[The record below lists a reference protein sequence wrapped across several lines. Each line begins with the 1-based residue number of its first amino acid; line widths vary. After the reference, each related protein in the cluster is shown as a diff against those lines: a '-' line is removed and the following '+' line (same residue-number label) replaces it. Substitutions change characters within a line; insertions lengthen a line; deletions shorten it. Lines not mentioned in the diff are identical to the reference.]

1 MADVMEPP
9 VKDSPVEGGIV
20 MDREFLKEQASEA
33 LATFVAPLAGVV
45 AAARGDRWIVFRRRH
60 RNKRAA

>member
-1 MADVMEPP
+1 MADAMEPP
-9 VKDSPVEGGIV
+9 VNETPIEGGIV
-20 MDREFLKEQASEA
+20 LDREFLKEQASEA

-60 RNKRAA
+60 RSKRAA